1 MTPWQ
6 ALCRMVACASLL
18 VAPAGHAVPLLPL
31 GALVDADAVA
41 PPPPPW
47 QVVGLP
53 QQSKPV
59 SRYQVVML
67 EGLPVLRLGAQ
78 ASYGNLVH
86 PLPAGTPAGQLTWRW
101 RVDEPNRLAD
111 LQRRQ
116 GDDAAVKVC
125 AAFDLPDGA
134 VPFVER
140 QLLRLARLRTGEHL
154 PAATVCYVW
163 DDHLPGNTTL
173 DNAYTRRVRLMVLRG
188 VGTPLH
194 TWATERRDLRA
205 DFLRLFGDEA
215 AEAPPLQALVLS
227 ADADNTQGRSLAHV
241 ADLNLE

>member
-1 MTPWQ
+1 
-6 ALCRMVACASLL
+6 
-18 VAPAGHAVPLLPL
+18 
-31 GALVDADAVA
+31 
-41 PPPPPW
+41 
-47 QVVGLP
+47 
-53 QQSKPV
+53 
-59 SRYQVVML
+59 
-67 EGLPVLRLGAQ
+67 
-78 ASYGNLVH
+78 
-86 PLPAGTPAGQLTWRW
+86 
-101 RVDEPNRLAD
+101 VDEPNRLAD

-163 DDHLPGNTTL
+163 DDRLPGGTLL
-173 DNAYTRRVRLMVLRG
+173 DNAYTRRVRLIVLRG
-188 VGTPLH
+188 LGTPLH
-194 TWATERRDLRA
+194 TWAAERRDLHA

-215 AEAPPLQALVLS
+215 SEVPPLQALVLS
-227 ADADNTQGRSLAHV
+227 ADADNTAGHSLAHV